1 MIAVSL
7 AAPRAAPVLAGQP
20 ESLDKEFL
28 DYLAACEGKDD
39 NWTVIADDKR
49 RAKAAEKNSPKASP
63 DKAAPKPGAKP

>member
-7 AAPRAAPVLAGQP
+7 AALRAAPVFAGQP

-49 RAKAAEKNSPKASP
+49 RAKAAEKNPPKAPS
-63 DKAAPKPGAKP
+63 DKAAAKPGAKP